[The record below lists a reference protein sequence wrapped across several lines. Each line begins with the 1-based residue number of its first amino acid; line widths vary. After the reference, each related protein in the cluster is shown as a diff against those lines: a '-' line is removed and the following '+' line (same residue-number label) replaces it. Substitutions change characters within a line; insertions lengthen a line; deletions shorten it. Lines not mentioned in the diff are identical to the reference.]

1 MNQRK
6 RDYAQ
11 ALDLEFL
18 AFEELGRSPVS
29 RSGTDRVDFPA
40 DKPPIPHFQNLKRRV
55 GDPEDRELFSGQ
67 FGPDLA

>member
-18 AFEELGRSPVS
+18 NFEELGRSPVS
-29 RSGTDRVDFPA
+29 RSLENRIDSAAENLPL
-40 DKPPIPHFQNLKRRV
+40 PHFPTLRKRV
-55 GDPEDRELFSGQ
+55 GDPLDRELFSNG